1 MNKDILEKSLV
12 AFTDGSSLG
21 NPGPGGWGA
30 VLVSPRMEEIIEL
43 GGMKP
48 QTTNNEMELT
58 ALVAVLTYAVNN
70 TEPLHIFTDSQYA
83 INGITKWIN
92 GWRQNGWKT
101 KNGDPVK
108 NMFYFKTMDELIN
121 ERGIN
126 TVHFHHVKAHVG
138 IPGNERVDDI
148 ARWFA
153 EGQDVALYR
162 GNMQDYDIK
171 DILSFEYNEQED
183 KKRSS
188 KGKSAYSYLS
198 LIDGELQ
205 KHKTWAE
212 CEARVSGKKARF
224 KKALSAEHEQEILEE
239 WGLKKENL

>member
-1 MNKDILEKSLV
+1 MNKEILEKSLV

-48 QTTNNEMELT
+48 QTTNNEMELS
-58 ALVAVLTYAVNN
+58 AIVAVLSHAVNN

-92 GWRQNGWKT
+92 GWKQNGWKT

-108 NMFYFKTMDELIN
+108 NMFYFKTMDELIR
-121 ERGIN
+121 ERGTN
-126 TVHFHHVKAHVG
+126 TVHFHHVSAHVG

-153 EGQDVALYR
+153 EGQDVSLYR
-162 GNMQDYDIK
+162 GNMADYDIK
-171 DILSFEYNEQED
+171 NILSFEYNAEEKQ
-183 KKRSS
+183 KRSG

-205 KHKTWAE
+205 KHTTWTE
-212 CEARVSGKKARF
+212 CEARVSGKKAKF
-224 KKALSAEHEQEILEE
+224 KKALNAEHEQEILEE
-239 WGLKKENL
+239 WGLKKED